1 MEMYIYGVHEIVLNG
16 DRIWH
21 THLHKK
27 FLLPNELKRDA
38 TPCNPIKFKLNEI
51 NLTNNDEFE

>member
-1 MEMYIYGVHEIVLNG
+1 MYIYGVHETVSND

-51 NLTNNDEFE
+51 NLTNNGEFE